1 MSGITM
7 GSRTATLALMVFLTI
22 IGLFAAVQ
30 IPFLGAIMLSFAG
43 LPAFIILLAWGGTW
57 FLIYSFATVFL
68 TGLMGNLSLA
78 FFLIPLLLVPAAV
91 LSATVK
97 LNYSPMKAIAVT
109 LFVSTLFS
117 SICWAFALK
126 LEANADKEVL
136 SVENHFSK
144 QVSLIE
150 AKIEKMEKNGEL
162 TAENAQAV
170 KESVR
175 QTFDFMIK
183 LVPVTFIFIW
193 HLISLAIIYIYSR
206 KLAPRFSLKLV
217 PLPSFPMWRFDYN
230 FIWLFIG
237 GWALFYVAGGSNF
250 AYASTLKIA
259 GANMIAISKIIY
271 FIAGFSLL
279 FFMFDKYKISKL
291 SRVSF
296 SLLALIFT
304 QAIVWF
310 GIIDIWADF
319 RTPKSAIT
327 SSGSG
332 DSDES

>member
-1 MSGITM
+1 MTGIM
-7 GSRTATLALMVFLTI
+7 GSRTAILALMVVFTI

-57 FLIYSFATVFL
+57 FLIYSFVTVVL
-68 TGLMGNLSLA
+68 AGLMGNLSLA

-91 LSATVK
+91 LSAAVK
-97 LNYSPMKAIAVT
+97 LKYSPMKAIAVT
-109 LFVSTLFS
+109 LFVSTVFS
-117 SICWAFALK
+117 SLCWALAVK
-126 LEANADKEVL
+126 LEGNADKEVL
-136 SVENHFSK
+136 SVEKHFSQ
-144 QVSLIE
+144 QVSLVE
-150 AKIEKMEKNGEL
+150 TKVEKMEKNGEL
-162 TAENAQAV
+162 TPESAEAV

-193 HLISLAIIYIYSR
+193 HLISLAIIYIYTR
-206 KLAPRFSLKLV
+206 KLAPRLSLSLV
-217 PLPSFPMWRFDYN
+217 PLPPFATWRFDYN

-237 GWALFYVAGGSNF
+237 GWVLFYVAGDGDFS
-250 AYASTLKIA
+250 YASNLRAI

-271 FIAGFSLL
+271 FIAGLSLL

-319 RTPKSAIT
+319 RTPKSAII
-327 SSGSG
+327 SSG
-332 DSDES
+332 DSDDS

>member
-1 MSGITM
+1 MTGIM
-7 GSRTATLALMVFLTI
+7 GSRTAILALMVFFTI
-22 IGLFAAVQ
+22 VGLFAAVQ

-57 FLIYSFATVFL
+57 FLIYSFVTVFL

-91 LSATVK
+91 LSAAVK
-97 LNYSPMKAIAVT
+97 LEYSPMKAIAVT
-109 LFVSTLFS
+109 LLVSTIFS
-117 SICWAFALK
+117 SICWALAVK
-126 LEANADKEVL
+126 IEENSDKEVL
-136 SVENHFSK
+136 SIEKHFSD
-144 QVSLIE
+144 QVALIE
-150 AKIEKMEKNGEL
+150 SKIEKMEKSGEL
-162 TAENAQAV
+162 DSESAQAV
-170 KESVR
+170 RESVR

-206 KLAPRFSLKLV
+206 KLAPRFKLSLV
-217 PLPSFPMWRFDYN
+217 PLPDFPTWRFDYN

-237 GWALFYVAGGSNF
+237 GWVLFYVAGDGGFS
-250 AYASTLKIA
+250 YASSFRAI

-296 SLLALIFT
+296 SLLGLIFT

-319 RTPKSAIT
+319 RTPKSATI
-327 SSGSG
+327 SSG
-332 DSDES
+332 DSDDS